1 MDTWA
6 VVNDET
12 DEIVNAVLWDGI
24 KPWEPPPG
32 HSVYRA
38 DPVYIGRLWANGEQ
52 VEPTPPVGE

>member
-12 DEIVNAVLWDGI
+12 DEIVNAVKWNGI
-24 KPWEPPPG
+24 NPWEPPPG

-38 DPVYIGRLWANGEQ
+38 YPVYIGRLWANGEQ